1 MSSSFKSR
9 TFYSVCPAFSIKKY
23 EELEKI
29 LVKTITSKMKLP
41 SILKK
46 IQYISEMPKYVRRLF
61 LYVGTVGINICQ
73 KEFHN
78 LECCVDPRF
87 VDTNL

>member
-61 LYVGTVGINICQ
+61 SSSSFVVGMNKFFTYSFIN
-73 KEFHN
+73 FFLN
-78 LECCVDPRF
+78 G
-87 VDTNL
+87 